1 MDSNIRC
8 KFAFEY
14 KDTITSGDRIDEC
27 GNRMMVMDDKTA
39 HRLWVE
45 LTLYLY
51 GSKAVSEVVL
61 KGLNKEV

>member
-1 MDSNIRC
+1 MDSNLRC
-8 KFAFEY
+8 KFAFKY
-14 KDTITSGDRIDEC
+14 KDTIS
-27 GNRMMVMDDKTA
+27 GNRMMVMDDKDA

-61 KGLNKEV
+61 KGLNDGKNTNQI